1 MRALAEAIFGAS
13 ACALIMT
20 MSFCVSVF
28 KNVFVMV
35 SLNVGALVSRISV
48 TVVLMSL

>member
-1 MRALAEAIFGAS
+1 MPQPVS
-13 ACALIMT
+13 LIMT

-48 TVVLMSL
+48 TVVFRYERKNVYLQA